1 MRNGTNAQINH
12 FDALT
17 SQPLNSAAILGIEQ
31 SVKHAWADPSKLYHT
46 SRNSR
51 QLLDQAH
58 SAIAQQI
65 GLKPNEVSFAPSL
78 PFVFSHAIN
87 GLIKGGGLQ
96 DKKIVVN
103 QIEQSA
109 IVSTCKNYSHQFISV
124 NSDGEV
130 DLAQYLAAL
139 DDPEVGLAILQY
151 ANHEIGT
158 RQPLEKIYEVCRS
171 KNIVLLV
178 DATMIFDFTKLN
190 LNFDALILNPVSWQG
205 PSGIAVLA
213 VKETVKFTTQLP
225 RDKRE
230 NKKFPS
236 SPAIMLAVAAAAG
249 LEETSQNL
257 ASIQE
262 EMIRCKNLLIKEISQ
277 ISGAQILGNS
287 ESSVSNILAASFDG
301 IDGEALISEM
311 DKRGFEISSGSACMA
326 DEVAPSHV
334 LQAIGA
340 PPQSNIRISFP
351 LTVTQSQ
358 ATDCAVALKETIE
371 QIKSS
376 TQQVN
381 Y

>member
-31 SVKHAWADPSKLYHT
+31 SVKHGWADPSKLYHT
-46 SRNSR
+46 SRSSR

-78 PFVFSHAIN
+78 PFIFSHAIN
-87 GLIKGGGLQ
+87 GLIKGGDLQ
-96 DKKIVVN
+96 GKKIVVN
-103 QIEQSA
+103 EIEQSA
-109 IVSTCKNYSHQFISV
+109 IISTCKNYSHQLISV

-139 DDPEVGLAILQY
+139 NDPEVGVAILQY

-158 RQPLEKIYEVCRS
+158 LQPLEKIYEVCRS
-171 KNIVLLV
+171 KDIVLLV

-190 LNFDALILNPVSWQG
+190 SNFDALILNPVSWQG

-213 VKETVKFTTQLP
+213 VKETVKFTTPLA

-257 ASIQE
+257 ASIQQ
-262 EMIRCKNLLIKEISQ
+262 EMIKCKNLLTKEISK
-277 ISGAQILGNS
+277 IPGARILGNL
-287 ESSVSNILAASFDG
+287 ESSVSNILAASFEG

-326 DEVAPSHV
+326 DEVVPSHV

-371 QIKSS
+371 QIRSS

>member
-1 MRNGTNAQINH
+1 MRNRTNAQINH

-17 SQPLNSAAILGIEQ
+17 SQPLNSAAILGLEQ
-31 SVKHAWADPSKLYHT
+31 SIKHGWADPSKLYHT

-58 SAIAQQI
+58 SAIALQI
-65 GLKPNEVSFAPSL
+65 GLKPSEVSFTPSL

-87 GLIKGGGLQ
+87 GLIRGGNLS
-96 DKKIVVN
+96 DKKIVLSE
-103 QIEQSA
+103 IEQSA
-109 IVSTCKNYSHQFISV
+109 IISTCKNYSHQVISV
-124 NSDGEV
+124 NSAGEV
-130 DLAQYLAAL
+130 NLTEYLDAL
-139 DDPEVGLAILQY
+139 NDDGVGLAILQY

-158 RQPLEKIYEVCRS
+158 LQPLAEIYKVCRA
-171 KNIVLLV
+171 KNIPLLV
-178 DATMIFDFTKLN
+178 DATMTFDFTKLN

-205 PSGIAVLA
+205 PAGIAVLA
-213 VKETVKFTTQLP
+213 VKEKIKFITPLA

-236 SPAIMLAVAAAAG
+236 SPAIMLAISAAAA

-257 ASIQE
+257 ASIQQ
-262 EMIRCKNLLIKEISQ
+262 EMISCKKILTREISE
-277 ISGAQILGNS
+277 IVGAQILGNMDNS
-287 ESSVSNILAASFDG
+287 LSNILAASFDG

-334 LQAIGA
+334 LKAIGA
-340 PPQSNIRISFP
+340 APQSNIRISFP
-351 LTVTQSQ
+351 LALKQSQ
-358 ATDCAVALKETIE
+358 ATDCAIALKQAIE
-371 QIKSS
+371 HIRSS

>member
-1 MRNGTNAQINH
+1 MRNRTNAQINH

-17 SQPLNSAAILGIEQ
+17 SQPLNSAAILGLEQ
-31 SVKHAWADPSKLYHT
+31 SIKHGWADPSKLYHT

-58 SAIAQQI
+58 AAIAQQI
-65 GLKPNEVSFAPSL
+65 GLKPSEVSFTPSL

-87 GLIKGGGLQ
+87 GLIRGGGLS
-96 DKKIVVN
+96 DKKIVLSE
-103 QIEQSA
+103 IEQSA
-109 IVSTCKNYSHQFISV
+109 IISTCKNFSHQLISV
-124 NSDGEV
+124 NSAGEV
-130 DLAQYLAAL
+130 NLAQYLEAL
-139 DDPEVGLAILQY
+139 SGDDVGLAILQY

-158 RQPLEKIYEVCRS
+158 LQPIAEIYKVCRA
-171 KNIVLLV
+171 KNIPLLV
-178 DATMIFDFTKLN
+178 DATMTFDLTNLN
-190 LNFDALILNPVSWQG
+190 SNFDALILNPVSWQG
-205 PSGIAVLA
+205 PTGIAVLA
-213 VKETVKFTTQLP
+213 VRETVKFLTPLA

-236 SPAIMLAVAAAAG
+236 SPAIMLAIAAAAG

-257 ASIQE
+257 ESIQE
-262 EMIRCKNLLIKEISQ
+262 EMISCKNLLAKEISK

-287 ESSVSNILAASFDG
+287 DNSVSNILAASFDG
-301 IDGEALISEM
+301 IDGETLISEM

-334 LQAIGA
+334 LKAIGA

-351 LTVTQSQ
+351 LSVEQSQ
-358 ATDCAVALKETIE
+358 AADCAIALTQAIE
-371 QIKSS
+371 QIRSS
-376 TQQVN
+376 TEQVN